1 MPPNRI
7 RLCGGP
13 TKTCRR
19 AFASMV
25 LAPLL
30 LPLCSLEPG
39 SLPASA
45 LSRLFNKAGAGA
57 NLADASW
64 APVTSTWDTA
74 HTSVHTASKSAL
86 FREEEQGDAVGS
98 EGKVAGAFGGFR
110 SLEEASGDS
119 SSGSGSG
126 EEAGSGA
133 LDPSSPPPALPPP
146 PSPSPS
152 PSPPLAPGSANMVV
166 NKTII
171 TVTMT
176 IAGTVEDFDAA
187 AQTTFKNG
195 LRADICNSTAATACP
210 GVAIALT
217 IAPGSVEVTSEISYR
232 EDDASVRASVQ
243 TKAKALENAT
253 TDSLSTLLGVT
264 VESAPT
270 VTVAKN
276 VAVTVTVPAPSPP
289 PPSPDAPSPSLP
301 PPASPAKAADD
312 GGTPTWLIAV
322 IAVAAVL
329 LLLLL
334 GLFVNK
340 RMNRNKAAGDVGTE
354 MAKKGEFPLAIG
366 ASTTQHV

>member
-1 MPPNRI
+1 
-7 RLCGGP
+7 
-13 TKTCRR
+13 
-19 AFASMV
+19 MV

-45 LSRLFNKAGAGA
+45 LSRLFKADAGA
-57 NLADASW
+57 NPADASW

-74 HTSVHTASKSAL
+74 HTSVHTASRSAM
-86 FREEEQGDAVGS
+86 FREEEQGDALGS

-119 SSGSGSG
+119 GSGSGSG
-126 EEAGSGA
+126 EEGSGA
-133 LDPSSPPPALPPP
+133 PSPSPPP
-146 PSPSPS
+146 PSPSPPS
-152 PSPPLAPGSANMVV
+152 PSPPPPPSPLAPGPMVV

-176 IAGTVEDFDAA
+176 IAGTVEEFDDDK
-187 AQTTFKNG
+187 QTTFKNG
-195 LRADICNSTAATACP
+195 LRDEICNNAACP
-210 GVAIALT
+210 GVSIALT
-217 IAPGSVEVTSEISYR
+217 IAPGSVVVTSEISYR
-232 EDDASVRASVQ
+232 EDDASIGASVQ
-243 TKAKALENAT
+243 TKAEALATAT
-253 TDSLSTLLGVT
+253 TASLSSKLGVT

-276 VAVTVTVPAPSPP
+276 VAVTLAPPSAPP
-289 PPSPDAPSPSLP
+289 PPEEVVASPSLP
-301 PPASPAKAADD
+301 PPASPAKADDDD

-329 LLLLL
+329 GVLLL
-334 GLFVNK
+334 GLFVHK
-340 RMNRNKAAGDVGTE
+340 RMNGNKAAGGDYGTE
-354 MAKKGEFPLAIG
+354 MAKKGDFPVAGIG

>member
-1 MPPNRI
+1 
-7 RLCGGP
+7 
-13 TKTCRR
+13 
-19 AFASMV
+19 MV

-45 LSRLFNKAGAGA
+45 LSRLFKADAGA
-57 NLADASW
+57 NPADASW

-74 HTSVHTASKSAL
+74 HTSVHTASRSAM
-86 FREEEQGDAVGS
+86 FREEEQGDALGS

-119 SSGSGSG
+119 GSGSGSG
-126 EEAGSGA
+126 EAGSGA
-133 LDPSSPPPALPPP
+133 PDPSPPP
-146 PSPSPS
+146 PSPSPPPPTPPPP
-152 PSPPLAPGSANMVV
+152 PSPLAPGPMVV

-176 IAGTVEDFDAA
+176 IAGTVEEFDDAK
-187 AQTTFKNG
+187 QTTFKNG
-195 LRADICNSTAATACP
+195 LRDEICNNAACP
-210 GVAIALT
+210 GVSIALT
-217 IAPGSVEVTSEISYR
+217 IAAGSVVVTSEISYR
-232 EDDASVRASVQ
+232 EDDASVGASVQ
-243 TKAKALENAT
+243 TKAEALATAT
-253 TDSLSTLLGVT
+253 TASLSSKLGVT

-276 VAVTVTVPAPSPP
+276 VAVTLAPPSAPP
-289 PPSPDAPSPSLP
+289 PPEEVVASPSLP
-301 PPASPAKAADD
+301 PPASPAKADDDD

-329 LLLLL
+329 GVLGL
-334 GLFVNK
+334 GLFIYK
-340 RMNRNKAAGDVGTE
+340 RKNSNNAAGGDYGTE
-354 MAKKGEFPLAIG
+354 MAKKGDFPVAGIG

>member
-1 MPPNRI
+1 
-7 RLCGGP
+7 
-13 TKTCRR
+13 
-19 AFASMV
+19 MV

-45 LSRLFNKAGAGA
+45 LSRLFKADAGA

-74 HTSVHTASKSAL
+74 HTSVHTASRSAM
-86 FREEEQGDAVGS
+86 FREEEQGDALGS

-119 SSGSGSG
+119 GSGSGSG
-126 EEAGSGA
+126 EEGSGA
-133 LDPSSPPPALPPP
+133 PSPSPPP
-146 PSPSPS
+146 PSPSPPS
-152 PSPPLAPGSANMVV
+152 PSPPPPPSPLAPGPMVV

-176 IAGTVEDFDAA
+176 IAGTVEEFDDAK
-187 AQTTFKNG
+187 QTTFKNG
-195 LRADICNSTAATACP
+195 LRDEICNNAACP
-210 GVAIALT
+210 GVSIALT
-217 IAPGSVEVTSEISYR
+217 IAPGSVVVTSEISYR
-232 EDDASVRASVQ
+232 EDDASIGASVQ
-243 TKAKALENAT
+243 TKAEALANAT
-253 TDSLSTLLGVT
+253 TASLTTMLGVT

-276 VAVTVTVPAPSPP
+276 VAVTLAPPSAPP
-289 PPSPDAPSPSLP
+289 PPEEVVASPSLP
-301 PPASPAKAADD
+301 PPASPAKADDDD

-329 LLLLL
+329 GVFLL
-334 GLFVNK
+334 GLFIYK
-340 RMNRNKAAGDVGTE
+340 RKNSNNAAGGDYGTE
-354 MAKKGEFPLAIG
+354 MAKKGDFPVAGIG

>member
-1 MPPNRI
+1 
-7 RLCGGP
+7 
-13 TKTCRR
+13 
-19 AFASMV
+19 MV

-45 LSRLFNKAGAGA
+45 LSRLFKADAGA
-57 NLADASW
+57 NPADASW

-74 HTSVHTASKSAL
+74 HTSAHTASRRAM
-86 FREEEQGDAVGS
+86 FREEEQGDALGS

-119 SSGSGSG
+119 GSGSGSG
-126 EEAGSGA
+126 EEGSGA
-133 LDPSSPPPALPPP
+133 PSPSPPP
-146 PSPSPS
+146 PSPSPPS
-152 PSPPLAPGSANMVV
+152 PSPPPPPSPLAPGPMVV

-176 IAGTVEDFDAA
+176 IAGTVEEFDDAK
-187 AQTTFKNG
+187 QTTFKNG
-195 LRADICNSTAATACP
+195 LRDEICNNAACP
-210 GVAIALT
+210 GVSIALT
-217 IAPGSVEVTSEISYR
+217 IAPGSVVVTSEISYR
-232 EDDASVRASVQ
+232 EDDASIGASVQ
-243 TKAKALENAT
+243 TKAEALATAT
-253 TDSLSTLLGVT
+253 TASLSSKLGVT

-276 VAVTVTVPAPSPP
+276 VAVTLAPPSAPP
-289 PPSPDAPSPSLP
+289 PPEEVVASPSLP
-301 PPASPAKAADD
+301 PPASPAKADDDD

-329 LLLLL
+329 GVLLL
-334 GLFVNK
+334 GLFVHK
-340 RMNRNKAAGDVGTE
+340 RMNGNKAAGGDYGTE
-354 MAKKGEFPLAIG
+354 MAKKGDFPVAGIG

>member
-1 MPPNRI
+1 
-7 RLCGGP
+7 
-13 TKTCRR
+13 
-19 AFASMV
+19 MV